1 MVRDIIIHVPHK
13 NDPLAQLAEHLT
25 FNQGVRSSNLR
36 WVTIVLEMRT
46 LLRGS
51 HFLLVFALERHWV
64 TIILETRT
72 LSRAF
77 GFFIFCRYR
86 GRKRK
91 FLFSGKTLNGAFA
104 AHGFFPGYKAFI
116 IK

>member
-36 WVTIVLEMRT
+36 WVTIV
-46 LLRGS
+46 
-51 HFLLVFALERHWV
+51 
-64 TIILETRT
+64 LETRT